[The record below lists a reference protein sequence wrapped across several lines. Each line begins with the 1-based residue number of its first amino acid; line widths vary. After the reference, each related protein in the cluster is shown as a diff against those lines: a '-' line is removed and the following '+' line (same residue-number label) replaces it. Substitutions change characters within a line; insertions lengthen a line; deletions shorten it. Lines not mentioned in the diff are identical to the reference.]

1 MNKEEII
8 NILIEELGLTNY
20 IKVADYLI
28 NLETTIIKLQEE
40 NEKLKADYGNKA
52 QVERDLLKE
61 ENEKLKAELQL
72 YQGALKREDEAIHRV
87 NDLEEEN
94 QELKEEINK
103 ISKKEL
109 KVRDMLYSI
118 ENGTLTRERLIQI
131 EEVLFEF
138 GDSNELGYAD
148 INARNER
155 KYLRNE

>member
-1 MNKEEII
+1 MDNRTI
-8 NILIEELGLTNY
+8 NQIRNNET
-20 IKVADYLI
+20 KLI
-28 NLETTIIKLQEE
+28 NEIK
-40 NEKLKADYGNKA
+40 K
-52 QVERDLLKE
+52 
-61 ENEKLKAELQL
+61 
-72 YQGALKREDEAIHRV
+72 
-87 NDLEEEN
+87 LEEEN

>member
-1 MNKEEII
+1 MSKEEII

-28 NLETTIIKLQEE
+28 NLDTTIIKLKEE
-40 NEKLKADYGNKA
+40 NEKLKADYGTKA

-61 ENEKLKAELQL
+61 ENEKLKAELKL
-72 YQGALKREDEAIHRV
+72 HQGALKREDEAIHIA
-87 NDLEEEN
+87 NDLEKEN

-118 ENGTLTRERLIQI
+118 EYGTLTRERLIQI
-131 EEVLFEF
+131 
-138 GDSNELGYAD
+138 
-148 INARNER
+148 
-155 KYLRNE
+155 

>member
-1 MNKEEII
+1 MKDKFIKNGVFSLEYDKET
-8 NILIEELGLTNY
+8 LRDM
-20 IKVADYLI
+20 V
-28 NLETTIIKLQEE
+28 LELQEE
-40 NEKLKADYGNKA
+40 NQELKAD
-52 QVERDLLKE
+52 
-61 ENEKLKAELQL
+61 LQL
-72 YQGALKREDEAIHRV
+72 YQGALSREHEAIHKV

-138 GDSNELGYAD
+138 GDSNE
-148 INARNER
+148 
-155 KYLRNE
+155 